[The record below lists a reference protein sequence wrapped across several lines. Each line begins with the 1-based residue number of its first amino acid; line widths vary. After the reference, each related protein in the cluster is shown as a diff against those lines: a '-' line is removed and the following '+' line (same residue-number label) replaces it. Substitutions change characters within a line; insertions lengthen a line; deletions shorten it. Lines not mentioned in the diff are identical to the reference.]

1 MAKKIVNGDYFKL
14 SPTKLQK
21 EVINFLRSYDIAIIE
36 GEAGTGKDFCSMYY
50 ALLALKE
57 GNFEKILISKPAVE
71 AGKSIGFLPGTKDDK
86 LSVYMKSILN
96 NCEKLIGVEEVRKLL
111 NAEKIVFESIG
122 FSRGDTYDNS
132 IIILTEAQN
141 CTLHELI
148 TFTTRVS
155 STSKLI
161 LNGDTLQADIKNSGF
176 KKFIELFK
184 NIDEIGYK
192 LLSEEYQMRS
202 EIITKINRIY
212 RNYLKKDYESRN
224 ASKMEIN

>member
-1 MAKKIVNGDYFKL
+1 MAKRIVNGEFFKM

-50 ALLALKE
+50 SLLALKE
-57 GNFEKILISKPAVE
+57 GNFDKIIVSKPAVE
-71 AGKSIGFLPGTKDDK
+71 SGKSIGFLPGDKDEK
-86 LSVYMKSILN
+86 LGPYIKSILR
-96 NCEKLIGVEEVRKLL
+96 NCEKLIGIEELRKLL
-111 NAEKIVFESIG
+111 NAEKIVFENIG
-122 FSRGDTYDNS
+122 FSRGDTFDNS

-148 TFTTRVS
+148 TFTTRVA

-161 LNGDTLQADIKNSGF
+161 LNGDNLQADIKNSGF
-176 KKFIELFK
+176 KKYIELFQ

-192 LLSEEYQMRS
+192 ILGEEYQMRS

-212 RNYLKKDYESRN
+212 RNYLKKEYESRN